1 MADIIIRTAKKDYV
15 CDVCGHIIR
24 AGEEYLDKVITHD
37 GKAVRHERYHDECP
51 FVDDLK
57 LQKFIRTFMNSKD
70 IVAVD
75 MRTCKKYHVIGIA
88 NSPVFRVEM
97 FDWSW
102 NRVPD
107 VSIEE
112 FLKEY
117 EYE

>member
-1 MADIIIRTAKKDYV
+1 MADIIIRAAKKDYV

-70 IVAVD
+70 IIAVN
-75 MRTCKKYHVIGIA
+75 MHTCKKFHVTSINNGL
-88 NSPVFRVEM
+88 NLSVGL